1 MDLAIED
8 EQPAPVFLP
17 RKRAF
22 VVGVDLGQQS
32 DPSAVAVIERIDGV
46 FEYGTPWERHTGTG
60 TIPQQKARR
69 FDVRYLQ
76 RLPLKLPYPQQV
88 ARIAALMAR
97 PPLCGGDGIPRAT
110 VVADGTG
117 VGRPVLELLD
127 RAGVE
132 SEKVL
137 ITGSED
143 QDAYRDGMWR
153 VSKALIVQQIDA
165 YLHNGELRF
174 AKRLAEAEQ
183 VAVELKAFSRFV
195 SATGRSSWEARG
207 SAHDDLVLSVGL
219 ALWWAARPPQ
229 TATAVFG
236 SY

>member
-1 MDLAIED
+1 MGVANQEA
-8 EQPAPVFLP
+8 QPAPVFLP

-76 RLPLKLPYPQQV
+76 RLPLKLPYPEQV
-88 ARIAALMAR
+88 ARVAAIMAR
-97 PPLCGGDGIPRAT
+97 PPLCGVDGIPRAT
-110 VVADGTG
+110 LVVDATG
-117 VGRPVLELLD
+117 VGRPVAELFD
-127 RAGVE
+127 QAGLQC
-132 SEKVL
+132 EKVL

-143 QDAYRDGMWR
+143 QDSYVNGMWR

-165 YLHNGELRF
+165 CLHNGELRF
-174 AKRLAEAEQ
+174 AKQLGEADQ
-183 VAVELKAFSRFV
+183 MAAELKSFSRYV
-195 SATGRSSWEARG
+195 SAAGRSSWEARG
-207 SAHDDLVLSVGL
+207 AENDDLVLSVGL
-219 ALWWAARPPQ
+219 ALWWAVRPM